1 VTTCPASSPSER
13 RRVGRPALAA
23 AALLLTLP
31 LARAAGDDDALNL
44 QSAPVESAPVTA
56 GSNRAMIEFALGH
69 ADRRQPP
76 TSQTLYR
83 ASADLSL
90 SSQLAPGWRG
100 VLSDRFDAL
109 DPAEPDKD
117 HALNSLREAY
127 VSWSDAR
134 ARWAADLGRVN
145 VRLGTAYGYNPTDFF
160 RDGSL
165 RAYTTADPIAL
176 RHNRMG
182 TVMLR
187 GQHLWQGG
195 SVSLA
200 YSPKLAD
207 NPSGD
212 AFSLDLG
219 STNSRNRGLLVLGL
233 QASERVSGQFALYK
247 DDGLNP
253 QPGASLSAL
262 VSDAVVA
269 YAEWSAGREP
279 SLADRAW
286 GVSGHEVSGNRF
298 AAGFTFTAPTKTSL
312 TFEVQG
318 NGFALSQSDWD
329 AAAATDPALLG
340 AYLREAQRRQDLPS
354 RRGWM
359 VYASQPDLGL
369 KNLDLTA
376 FWQQNPGDGSHV
388 AWLELRHHWARVE
401 LALQL
406 QDNVGNSTSVYG
418 ILPER
423 RSVQLLFGYH
433 LL

>member
-1 VTTCPASSPSER
+1 MS
-13 RRVGRPALAA
+13 RPALAA
-23 AALLLTLP
+23 AALLLALP
-31 LARAAGDDDALNL
+31 LARAAGDDDALSL
-44 QSAPVESAPVTA
+44 QSAPVESTPAAKGTD
-56 GSNRAMIEFALGH
+56 RATIEFALGH
-69 ADRRQPP
+69 ADNRAAP

-83 ASADLSL
+83 ASGDLYVSGKI
-90 SSQLAPGWRG
+90 APGWKG
-100 VLSDRFDAL
+100 VFSDRFDAL
-109 DPAEPDKD
+109 DPNEPGKD
-117 HALNSLREAY
+117 HALNSVREAY
-127 VSWSDAR
+127 ASWSDDA
-134 ARWAADLGRVN
+134 AQWGADLGRVN

-165 RAYTTADPIAL
+165 RAFTTADPIAL
-176 RHNRMG
+176 RQNRMG

-187 GQHLWQGG
+187 GQRLWQGG

-200 YSPKLAD
+200 YSPKLD
-207 NPSGD
+207 DTPSGNT
-212 AFSLDLG
+212 FSLDLG
-219 STNSRNRGLLVLGL
+219 STNSRNRGLAVLGL

-286 GVSGHEVSGNRF
+286 NVAGHTVSGNRF
-298 AAGFTFTAPTKTSL
+298 AGGFTFTAPTRTSL
-312 TFEVQG
+312 TFEYQA

-329 AAAATDPALLG
+329 ATAATNPALLG
-340 AYLREAQRRQDLPS
+340 AYLNEAQRRQDLPS

-359 VYASQPDLGL
+359 VYASQPDLVV

-376 FWQQNPGDGSHV
+376 FWQHNPGDGSHV
-388 AWLELRHHWARVE
+388 AWLELRHHWSRVE

-406 QDNVGNSTSVYG
+406 QDNVGSPLSVYG
-418 ILPER
+418 LLPQR
-423 RSVQLLFGYH
+423 RSAQLLLAYH